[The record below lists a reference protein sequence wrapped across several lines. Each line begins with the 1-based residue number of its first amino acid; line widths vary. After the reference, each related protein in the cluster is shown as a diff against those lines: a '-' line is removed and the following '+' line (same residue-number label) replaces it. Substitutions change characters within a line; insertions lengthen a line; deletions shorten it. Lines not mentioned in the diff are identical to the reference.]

1 MRGMGTWNRMTDL
14 RGEEGEGNWKKLA
27 KEHICIYAWPMDTDN
42 HVVKA
47 RVGVGA
53 GWRRD
58 KVEGVN
64 GGHL

>member
-42 HVVKA
+42 NVMK
-47 RVGVGA
+47 
-53 GWRRD
+53 
-58 KVEGVN
+58 
-64 GGHL
+64 GGHGGGGKTRRNGDISNSVNY